1 MTENNLSDIRNFENH
16 PSIMKMEENKNKN
29 FKFSFSLV
37 TREEVEKEIK
47 LLDTLSLSLLMTF
60 SKKIKKKLVGQC

>member
-1 MTENNLSDIRNFENH
+1 
-16 PSIMKMEENKNKN
+16 MKIEENINKN
-29 FKFSFSLV
+29 LKFSFSLV

-60 SKKIKKKLVGQC
+60 LEKIKKKLAGQC

>member
-1 MTENNLSDIRNFENH
+1 
-16 PSIMKMEENKNKN
+16 MEENKNKN

>member
-16 PSIMKMEENKNKN
+16 PSIMKIEENINKN
-29 FKFSFSLV
+29 LKFSFSLV

-47 LLDTLSLSLLMTF
+47 LLDTLSLSLLMTLLE
-60 SKKIKKKLVGQC
+60 KIKKKLVGQC